1 MSDKLLT
8 LKEAA
13 QCLRLSE
20 KEVRD
25 LVSDDKIPAYH
36 VGGMY
41 LRFKEENIFDL
52 RGKYGGRLPIDPEK
66 GKPKEQAHAGTF
78 LSGIRDFFY
87 FNDFYLISAALI
99 AFLIYVILKSIG

>member
-20 KEVRD
+20 KVVRD
-25 LVSDDKIPAYH
+25 LVSDGKIPAYH

-52 RGKYGGRLPIDPEK
+52 KGKYGGRLPIYPE
-66 GKPKEQAHAGTF
+66 GKPNEQAHAGTF
-78 LSGIRDFFY
+78 LSGIRDFLY

-99 AFLIYVILKSIG
+99 VFLIYIILKSIG